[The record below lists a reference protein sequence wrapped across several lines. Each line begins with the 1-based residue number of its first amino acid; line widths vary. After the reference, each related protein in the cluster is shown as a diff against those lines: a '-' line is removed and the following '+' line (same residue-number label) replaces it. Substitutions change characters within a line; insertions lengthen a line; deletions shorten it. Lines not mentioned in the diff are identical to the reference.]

1 MFSHAEGESSIAS
14 GQSSHAEGS
23 STAIGDGSHS
33 EGALNTAIGNG
44 SHAEGQLTTARGEY
58 SHTEGQSTTAN
69 NTGSHAGGL
78 GTIAYRNYQTVIGI
92 YNISAAT
99 DNALFLIGNGSS
111 NASRSNAFRVD
122 PSGVVYNVGGTYTS
136 GADYA
141 EYFESIDGL
150 KYPYGVVV
158 ELDGDKI
165 KICETPDNAIG
176 VISVKPT
183 MVGNSDE
190 GTSDEWV
197 GKYEKDIWGD
207 YIMEEYEY
215 EIQNGIDNEG
225 NPTYITKNGIR
236 RKLNPD
242 YNETL
247 AYIPRSER
255 PEWNVVGLM
264 GQIKVLKNQNIPSK
278 WIKMKDINDEIA
290 LYLIK

>member
-1 MFSHAEGESSIAS
+1 MAS
-14 GQSSHAEGS
+14 
-23 STAIGDGSHS
+23 
-33 EGALNTAIGNG
+33 
-44 SHAEGQLTTARGEY
+44 
-58 SHTEGQSTTAN
+58 
-69 NTGSHAGGL
+69 
-78 GTIAYRNYQTVIGI
+78 
-92 YNISAAT
+92 
-99 DNALFLIGNGSS
+99 
-111 NASRSNAFRVD
+111 
-122 PSGVVYNVGGTYTS
+122 
-136 GADYA
+136 
-141 EYFESIDGL
+141 
-150 KYPYGVVV
+150 K
-158 ELDGDKI
+158 KI